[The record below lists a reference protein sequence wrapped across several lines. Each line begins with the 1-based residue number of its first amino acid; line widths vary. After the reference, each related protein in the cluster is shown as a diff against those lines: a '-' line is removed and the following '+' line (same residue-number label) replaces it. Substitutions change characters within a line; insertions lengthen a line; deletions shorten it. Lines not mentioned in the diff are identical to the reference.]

1 MLRAGDLVKTTK
13 GNLALVSNID
23 ETIIDEWGES
33 QVNFVTLIYCS
44 TGIENRYCDVR
55 HLTLV
60 NRGE

>member
-44 TGIENRYCDVR
+44 TGAENRYCDAR